1 MTRRPWWRWA
11 RAGVAVAGRP
21 GLWATGARQALRLA
35 PAGWWR
41 RWPPVP
47 RPDPDYLRFRLE
59 TFSGD
64 PERPPEPGEV
74 VSYLAWCRRWRHS
87 VRRRD

>member
-1 MTRRPWWRWA
+1 MSRRPGWLWA
-11 RAGVAVAGRP
+11 RAGLAVAARP
-21 GLWATGARQALRLA
+21 DLWATAVRQVLRLA
-35 PAGWWR
+35 PSGWWR

-64 PERPPEPGEV
+64 AERPPEPAAV
-74 VSYLAWCRRWRHS
+74 VSYLTWCRRWRRS
-87 VRRRD
+87 VRGRR